1 MKVFFVVVSLISNFA
16 YDRYKM
22 GVCKKGKKL
31 TKACYESTVIW
42 LVWEG
47 LERLKCRG
55 LHNTGGKCVHKDGA
69 GYKSQSH
76 KAKRSWQFEDLESYF
91 ECNWL

>member
-1 MKVFFVVVSLISNFA
+1 MLLLLVLFQILPMIDIKWESA
-16 YDRYKM
+16 
-22 GVCKKGKKL
+22 KKGKKL

-55 LHNTGGKCVHKDGA
+55 LHNTGGKCAHKDGA
-69 GYKSQSH
+69 GDKSQSH
-76 KAKRSWQFEDLESYF
+76 KAKRSWQFEDLGSYF